1 MASHSAWAQTSDA
14 SVSNNAEVL
23 PTVVIEGN
31 QYKTREQVGYKAEKT
46 RVGKTQQDPKDI
58 PQAVTVVTEQLM
70 HEKNATTLREALRN
84 VAGVTFNAG
93 EGGRI
98 GDNIT
103 LRGYSA
109 VSDLYLD
116 NMRDVAQ
123 YNRDTFNLEQ
133 LDVLKGSSSMLFGRG
148 STGGVINQVSKTA
161 KPVAMSE
168 VNLTGGTNDYRRVT
182 ADINTPINDKVAFRL
197 NFMNLDAKSYR
208 TGVDQKSTGVAP
220 TLTIGEGTEDEVNLG
235 IRI

>member
-123 YNRDTFNLEQ
+123 YNRDTFNLE
-133 LDVLKGSSSMLFGRG
+133 
-148 STGGVINQVSKTA
+148 
-161 KPVAMSE
+161 
-168 VNLTGGTNDYRRVT
+168 
-182 ADINTPINDKVAFRL
+182 
-197 NFMNLDAKSYR
+197 
-208 TGVDQKSTGVAP
+208 
-220 TLTIGEGTEDEVNLG
+220 
-235 IRI
+235 